1 MEYVWNGGSICNTE
15 FQQLL
20 GLKSIEVGKIL
31 HQMVEKW
38 LLNKKDKNLWITYT
52 LLRES
57 ITVHTVILGI
67 KEI

>member
-1 MEYVWNGGSICNTE
+1 MEYVWNGGSISNTE

-38 LLNKKDKNLWITYT
+38 LLNKKDKNLWITYP

-57 ITVHTVILGI
+57 TTVHTVILGI